1 MHWPWFASSLLS
13 FWTFKIW
20 AANLGCKLWH
30 WQSLNYAV
38 ADFAKIYL
46 PLLLLYSCIR
56 ARQSS
61 NSHVFGALE
70 AILFLRGIFPKLCGR
85 SMSSRLSNFLFQ
97 ILSSFQ
103 QPEINGTV
111 IEPPPLTILI
121 MLDAF
126 LLPAWLILPLHF
138 PSSSCHAM
146 QFNAMNNPR
155 RRSFK
160 CIILAPL
167 ESRPIFRLIRIL
179 PLSHLHRSTL
189 SFLLYPYPI
198 LSQVT
203 LAYSIFAW
211 KCKIQRVMSSRKTRL
226 LQFSGR
232 QTWI

>member
-1 MHWPWFASSLLS
+1 MQAVTLTISQLCRCWFCQNWSTPSFFVIVHSCQAVVKFTRFWSSWSHSVSPWDFS
-13 FWTFKIW
+13 KIMRPFYEQQ
-20 AANLGCKLWH
+20 A
-30 WQSLNYAV
+30 Q
-38 ADFAKIYL
+38 
-46 PLLLLYSCIR
+46 
-56 ARQSS
+56 Q
-61 NSHVFGALE
+61 
-70 AILFLRGIFPKLCGR
+70 FP
-85 SMSSRLSNFLFQ
+85 
-97 ILSSFQ
+97 

-111 IEPPPLTILI
+111 IEPPPPTILI

-146 QFNAMNNPR
+146 QFHAMNKPR
-155 RRSFK
+155 CRSCK

-167 ESRPIFRLIRIL
+167 ESLPIFRLIRIL

-189 SFLLYPYPI
+189 SFRTPPHN

-226 LQFSGR
+226 LHSGR
-232 QTWI
+232 LTWI